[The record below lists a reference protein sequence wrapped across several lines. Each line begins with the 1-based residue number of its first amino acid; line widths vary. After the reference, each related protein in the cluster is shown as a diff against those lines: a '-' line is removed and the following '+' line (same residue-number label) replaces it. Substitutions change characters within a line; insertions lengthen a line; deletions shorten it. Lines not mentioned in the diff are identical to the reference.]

1 MLVLAITGFQYSC
14 WCGQHLHN
22 AQSHFC
28 KLKFL
33 FPMAG
38 SVPSLHEIGIC
49 LDWAEEENQ
58 LLAAGEGCFHK
69 FDFLFKKHNNPI

>member
-1 MLVLAITGFQYSC
+1 MRRASFAS
-14 WCGQHLHN
+14 
-22 AQSHFC
+22 SSF
-28 KLKFL
+28 F

-58 LLAAGEGCFHK
+58 LLAAGEEWADEENKKIDARLKETCFHK

>member
-1 MLVLAITGFQYSC
+1 MRRASFAS
-14 WCGQHLHN
+14 
-22 AQSHFC
+22 SSF
-28 KLKFL
+28 F

-49 LDWAEEENQ
+49 LVWAEEENQ
-58 LLAAGEGCFHK
+58 LLAAGEEWADENKKIDARLKETCFHK